1 MAGCPLWPGD
11 PDTARRLLSLCL
23 IEKAF
28 MELSYELANRPA
40 WVLVP
45 LKGLQALLPP

>member
-1 MAGCPLWPGD
+1 MRA
-11 PDTARRLLSLCL
+11 L
-23 IEKAF
+23 ISVWEKTGLDRFANGLV
-28 MELSYELANRPA
+28 ELDYELANRPA